1 MTGTTTD
8 KPGPQRASDADG
20 QWIRQLHPASTPLR
34 PASRPQTVA
43 EVVAMLGEGPLG
55 WAVELGHVMAKRI
68 TGELPV
74 FGGGQEAFETLRMGT
89 ESATLR
95 SMMLI
100 VSNDPARLGVTEE
113 ALEGDRNFVRR
124 GIPLEHVLRG
134 IRLGHSLMA
143 HGFLEAAA
151 TLVEE
156 PRRAA
161 EMKRTSDMLFEYID
175 DFASSMAAEY
185 LAERDRWVTSAAA
198 ERDELV
204 RSILDQR
211 PVSVTR
217 ASTVLGYPLGR
228 HHMAIVAWQD
238 PSADRSPIDLQ
249 RAASRIFAHLE
260 CPATLMVPHGASSLW
275 AWGARRSWFDA
286 SQITAHSPALEG
298 IYVAAGTTGQG
309 LTGFRQS
316 HLEAARAAEFARL
329 TAGRADASVTD
340 YNTIELAA
348 LLAHDLELARSFVA
362 RELGP
367 LAEDTA
373 TAAELRE
380 TLAAYLGSERSLARA
395 AEQLHVARNTVAYRV
410 KKFENTTGRD
420 LKHRTLELQC
430 ALRLATT
437 LGSRILAATESGP

>member
-1 MTGTTTD
+1 MTGITTD
-8 KPGPQRASDADG
+8 KPGPRRHSDADG
-20 QWIRQLHPASTPLR
+20 QWIRHLHPATTGLH

-55 WAVELGHVMAKRI
+55 WAVELGHMMATRI
-68 TGELPV
+68 IVELPV
-74 FGGGQEAFETLRMGT
+74 FGGGEEAFETLRMGT

-95 SMMLI
+95 SMLLI
-100 VSNDPARLGVTEE
+100 VSDDPARLGVTEE

-211 PVSVTR
+211 PVSVTN

-228 HHMAIVAWQD
+228 HHMALVVWQD
-238 PSADRSPIDLQ
+238 PGAGRSPVDLQ
-249 RAASRIFAHLE
+249 RTASRIFARLE

-275 AWGARRSWFDA
+275 AWGARRSRFDA
-286 SQITAHSPALEG
+286 SQVTAHSPALAG
-298 IYVAAGTTGQG
+298 IYIAAGTTGQG
-309 LTGFRQS
+309 LAGFRRS
-316 HLEAARAAEFARL
+316 HLEAARAAELARV
-329 TAGRADASVTD
+329 TARNAGASVTD
-340 YNTIELAA
+340 YSTIELAA
-348 LLAHDLELARSFVA
+348 LLAHDLELARRFVTH
-362 RELGP
+362 ELGA

-380 TLAAYLGSERSLARA
+380 TLSAYLESERSLARA

-420 LKHRTLELQC
+420 LKHRTLELAC

-437 LGSRILAATESGP
+437 LGPHILAAPERGQ